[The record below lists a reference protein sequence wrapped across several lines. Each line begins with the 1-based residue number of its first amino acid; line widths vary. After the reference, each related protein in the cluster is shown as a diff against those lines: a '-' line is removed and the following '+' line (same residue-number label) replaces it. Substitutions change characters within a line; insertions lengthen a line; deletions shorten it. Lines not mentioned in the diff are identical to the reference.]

1 MVMEPKMAG
10 AIMNA
15 DWVTDETAADPTP
28 LPALPGF
35 RIMVRPM
42 RVQGKTKGSILLPDS
57 FKDDMNYLTTV
68 GRVLA
73 VGDLAYA
80 DKEKFPN
87 GPGAKVG
94 EYVCYGKMNGNKI
107 RYKGVNLILLYDDQV
122 VMRIDDPADIDPMFN
137 IAS

>member
-42 RVQGKTKGSILLPDS
+42 RVQGKTK
-57 FKDDMNYLTTV
+57 DMNYLTTV

-87 GPGAKVG
+87 GPWAKVG
-94 EYVCYGKMNGNKI
+94 DYVCYGKMNGNKI

>member
-1 MVMEPKMAG
+1 MVMEPKMAS

-15 DWVTDETAADPTP
+15 DWVTDDETADPTP
-28 LPALPGF
+28 LPILPGY
-35 RIMVRPM
+35 RIIVRPV

-57 FKDDMNYLTTV
+57 FRDDVNYLTTV

-73 VGDLAYA
+73 VGDLAYG
-80 DKEKFPN
+80 DKEKFPS
-87 GPGAKVG
+87 GPWCKVG
-94 EYVCYGKMNGNKI
+94 DYVCYGKMNGTKI

-122 VMRIDDPADIDPMFN
+122 VMRIEDPADIDPMFN

>member
-15 DWVTDETAADPTP
+15 DWVTDEDTPDPTP
-28 LPALPGF
+28 LPTIPGY
-35 RIMVRPM
+35 RILVRPM

-57 FKDDMNYLTTV
+57 FRDDMNYLTTV
-68 GRVLA
+68 GRVVA

-80 DKEKFPN
+80 DKDKFPT
-87 GPGAKVG
+87 GPWCQAGDH
-94 EYVCYGKMNGNKI
+94 VCYGKMNGTKI
-107 RYKGVNLILLYDDQV
+107 KYKGVNLILLYDDQV
-122 VMRIDDPADIDPMFN
+122 VMRIEDPADIDPMFN